1 MKSKI
6 HENEKK
12 IKAMSKTIKFITVLA
27 IGLMLSA
34 CNGQSKSKDQSLD
47 QSISK
52 IEVLDFH
59 STNRCMTC
67 NAIEA
72 NTKYTLDTYF
82 SKELAADKITFQVI
96 NIDKKENEKIA
107 EKFEASGTSLILNVI
122 KNGKETQI
130 NLTDF
135 AFMNGNDQEVFS
147 KELKSK
153 IETELKTL

>member
-1 MKSKI
+1 MNTLKLLS
-6 HENEKK
+6 
-12 IKAMSKTIKFITVLA
+12 ALA
-27 IGLMLSA
+27 ISLLLTS
-34 CNGQSKSKDQSLD
+34 CNGQDKNKETAVDT
-47 QSISK
+47 SISK

-59 STNRCMTC
+59 STHRCMTC

-82 SKELAADKITFQVI
+82 TPELKEEKITFQVI
-96 NIDKKENEKIA
+96 NVDEKENEKIA

-135 AFMNGNDQEVFS
+135 AFMSGNDKEAFS
-147 KELKSK
+147 RELKAK
-153 IETELKTL
+153 IDTELKML

>member
-1 MKSKI
+1 M
-6 HENEKK
+6 
-12 IKAMSKTIKFITVLA
+12 KTIKFFAVLA
-27 IGLMLSA
+27 IGIMLTS
-34 CNGQSKSKDQSLD
+34 CNTQTKSKTNSLD

-67 NAIEA
+67 NAIET

-82 SKELAADKITFQVI
+82 SKELAANKITFLVI
-96 NIDKKENEKIA
+96 NIDKKENEKMA
-107 EKFEASGTSLILNVI
+107 EKFEAAGTSLFLNVI

-135 AFMNGNDQEVFS
+135 AFMNGTDQEAFS
-147 KELKSK
+147 IELKAK
-153 IETELKTL
+153 IDTELKTL

>member
-1 MKSKI
+1 M
-6 HENEKK
+6 
-12 IKAMSKTIKFITVLA
+12 KTIKFFTVLA
-27 IGLMLSA
+27 IGLMFTS
-34 CNGQSKSKDQSLD
+34 CNGQNKNKNNSLD

-59 STNRCMTC
+59 STHRCMTC

-72 NTKYTLDTYF
+72 NTKYTLNTYF
-82 SKELAADKITFQVI
+82 SKELKEDKITFQVI
-96 NIDKKENEKIA
+96 NVDQKENEKIA

-135 AFMNGNDQEVFS
+135 AFMNGNDQEAFS
-147 KELKSK
+147 KELKAK
-153 IETELKTL
+153 IDTELKTL